1 MRRYVEVKGYTLIEV
16 LVALVILSISLL
28 GIASL
33 MSSSTR
39 YNAFGGRLTEA
50 TTLAQDRLEKFR
62 TTPWANI
69 ATGNDTIQGATGIT
83 YARAWRVD
91 AIPPPPDDTLKTAT
105 VTVNWNDGTNHDI
118 IILSAIAR

>member
-1 MRRYVEVKGYTLIEV
+1 MTRAVKSKGYTLIEV

-39 YNAFGGRLTEA
+39 YNASGGRLTEA

-62 TTPWANI
+62 ITPWVNV

-83 YARAWRVD
+83 YARAWTVVSNP
-91 AIPPPPDDTLKTAT
+91 APPDDTLKTAT
-105 VTVNWNDGTNHDI
+105 VTVNWNDGTNHSVS
-118 IILSAIAR
+118 ILSAIAR